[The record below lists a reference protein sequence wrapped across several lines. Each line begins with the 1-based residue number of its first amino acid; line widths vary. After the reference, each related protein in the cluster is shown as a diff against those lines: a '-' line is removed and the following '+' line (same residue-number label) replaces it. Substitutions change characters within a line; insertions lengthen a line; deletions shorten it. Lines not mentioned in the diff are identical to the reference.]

1 VEEVEMVEMV
11 EMEQEDFLTPS
22 AVKKVQAVIRELLVV
37 LHGRI
42 HKIMLSKHLMVRM
55 DLNH

>member
-1 VEEVEMVEMV
+1 MVEMV